1 MKNELSTES
10 SPYLLQHA
18 HNPVHWQPWGTDA
31 LELAKKLDKPI
42 LVSIGYSA
50 CHWCH
55 VMERESFEIDETAAI
70 MNEHFINIKID
81 REERPDIDHIYMDA
95 VQAMTGS
102 GGWPLNVFL
111 TPDAKPFYGGTY
123 FPPVKAFNRASWTD
137 VLLSLAD
144 AWKNRR
150 EEMEEQAEK
159 IIEHLKKS
167 NNLGAVKNFI
177 NKQDAV
183 TSFTKEDSIII
194 KDNLLA
200 IADVGE
206 GGFGKAPKF
215 PQTFSINCLLQSA
228 YFLKDEQAL
237 DHAELSLTKMF
248 QGGIYDQL
256 AGGLCR
262 YSTDDE
268 WLAPHF
274 EKMLYDNALFI
285 IALSNAYLLTK
296 KEMFKD
302 AVENVCDF
310 IFAEMSNK
318 EGGYYAA
325 IDADSEGVEG
335 KFYVWD
341 KSEIEN
347 ILGKDAAFFSAFF
360 DVTEQGNWEHKNI
373 LRVLRPLEIV
383 AKEFKINLKDAKEII
398 TASKKK
404 LLFERNKRVRPGT
417 DDKILLSWNALLIT
431 AFCNAY
437 AVSHN
442 ENYKEAAIKLFDFIE
457 DKFKNSNSDYC
468 HTYKN
473 GVAKYPAFLDDYTYL
488 VDACIHLQEVTAEEK
503 YLHKAKKLTEYI
515 FENFADD
522 ESPFFFFT
530 MKNQEDIVVR
540 KIEIYDGATP
550 AANSVMAKSLIY
562 LSLVFG
568 NKEWHT
574 KAVTMIES
582 LKTII
587 VNHPGSF
594 GVWASTAINLT
605 AGINEIAIIG
615 NGMMPVVKKVLQE
628 YIPNKIL
635 QASIHKSDMF
645 LLQGKAHSKEFSI
658 YLCRNFACGAPLN
671 NVQSLMDKIQLQNF

>member
-55 VMERESFEIDETAAI
+55 VMERESFEIEETAAI

-123 FPPVKAFNRASWTD
+123 FPPSKAFNRSSWTD
-137 VLLSLAD
+137 VLINLAD
-144 AWKNRR
+144 AWKNKRD
-150 EEMEEQAEK
+150 EMEEQAEK

-167 NNLGAVKNFI
+167 NNLGSVKNSLI
-177 NKQDAV
+177 NENEEIG
-183 TSFTKEDSIII
+183 FTKADCINIHN
-194 KDNLLA
+194 NLLA
-200 IADVGE
+200 NQDSVN

-215 PQTFSINCLLQSA
+215 PQTFSINCLLQVA
-228 YFLKDEQAL
+228 YFLKNEDAL
-237 DHAELSLTKMF
+237 SNAELSLIKMLH
-248 QGGIYDQL
+248 GGIYDQI

-268 WLAPHF
+268 WLVPHF
-274 EKMLYDNALFI
+274 EKMLYDNALFL

-296 KEMFKD
+296 KDIYKD
-302 AVENVCDF
+302 AVANVCDF
-310 IFAEMSNK
+310 IFAEMKNK
-318 EGGYYAA
+318 DGGYYAA

-341 KSEIEN
+341 KLEIEN
-347 ILGKDAAFFSAFF
+347 VLGKDAAFFNAFF

-373 LRVLRPLEIV
+373 LRVTRPLEIV
-383 AKEFKINLKDAKEII
+383 AKEFKINFTEAKKIIKKSKD
-398 TASKKK
+398 K
-404 LLFERNKRVRPGT
+404 LLAERNKRIRPGT

-431 AFCNAY
+431 AFCKAY
-437 AVSHN
+437 VVSQN

-457 DKFKNSNSDYC
+457 DKFKKSNSNYF

-473 GVAKYPAFLDDYTYL
+473 GVAKYPAFLDDYAYL
-488 VDACIHLQEVTAEEK
+488 VDACIHLQELTAEEK
-503 YLHKAKKLTEYI
+503 YLHKAKKITEYI
-515 FENFADD
+515 FENFADED
-522 ESPFFFFT
+522 SQFFFFT

-550 AANSVMAKSLIY
+550 AANSVMAKNLIY

-615 NGMMPVVKKVLQE
+615 NGIMPVVKKVLQE

-635 QASIHKSDMF
+635 QASIHKSDIF
-645 LLQGKAHSKEFSI
+645 LLQGKPHSKEFSI
-658 YLCRNFACGAPLN
+658 YLCWNFACGVPLN
-671 NVQSLMDKIQLQNF
+671 NVQSLFDKIQLQSF